1 MPEKYA
7 KVIVNPVAGRG
18 ATGRK
23 WPLIKDRLELNGLG
37 YDFEFTS
44 GQGHAIQIA
53 REAAD
58 QGYSFIV
65 AVGGDGTVNEVAN
78 GILASHNR
86 KRATLG
92 VINTGTGSDYIRT
105 VGTPRDPVV
114 ACDFLARKDRF
125 LIDVGLV
132 EYIKNGNKERRFFI
146 NYAGTGFDSE
156 VAEGTNRMPK
166 LRFVSN
172 TVPYVLSLLKTLVSY
187 ENKTI
192 NLTIDDYTRI
202 GRVLSVI
209 IANGRYVGG
218 GMKVAPTAE
227 LSDGKLDVVTIN
239 DVGKFELLKAFPRIY
254 SGTHITHPKVDLHL
268 ACHVRVEPVERMA
281 VSADG
286 ELLGECPAT
295 FEIVPQALAVAR

>member
-18 ATGRK
+18 VTGRK
-23 WPLIKDRLELNGLG
+23 WPLIKAQLEANSLG
-37 YDFEFTS
+37 YDLRFTS
-44 GQGHAIQIA
+44 EKGHATQIA

-58 QGYSFIV
+58 QGYSFII

-78 GILASHNR
+78 GILTSHNR
-86 KRATLG
+86 KQTTLG

-105 VGTPRDPVV
+105 VGTPRDPVA

-132 EYIKNGNKERRFFI
+132 EYFKDGNRKRRFFI

-156 VAEGTNRMPK
+156 VAEATNRMSK
-166 LRFVSN
+166 FSFVSN
-172 TVPYVLSLLKTLVSY
+172 TVPYVLSLLRTLAGY
-187 ENKTI
+187 KNKTV
-192 NLTIDDYTRI
+192 NLTIDGDTRT

-218 GMKVAPTAE
+218 GMKVAPSAE
-227 LSDGKLDVVTIN
+227 LCDGKLDVVTIN
-239 DVGKFELLKAFPRIY
+239 DVGKLELLRAFPRIY
-254 SGTHITHPKVDLHL
+254 SGSHITHPKVDLHL
-268 ACHVRVEPVERMA
+268 ACHVGVEPVERMP

-295 FEIVPQALAVAR
+295 FDIIPQALAVAR